1 MQNMYFRTR
10 EKTTL
15 VKNRQAE
22 EKTMKSFFIPGTP
35 IPQGSMKIIG
45 KRMIHTRQRDLYAW
59 REAVGQAAMGAGIQ
73 PLEGNVTI
81 NAWFYLQRKK
91 SVTRD
96 HPNVRPDLD
105 KLTRAILDALTGIA
119 YKDDSQV
126 TRINVSKE
134 YAKDLDS
141 IGVCVTVTQG

>member
-1 MQNMYFRTR
+1 MPTRVGKNQNNKRQGK
-10 EKTTL
+10 EKP
-15 VKNRQAE
+15 
-22 EKTMKSFFIPGTP
+22 MKSFFIPGTP

-45 KRMIHTRQRDLYAW
+45 NRRMIHTRQKDLYAW
-59 REAVGQAAMGAGIQ
+59 REAVGQAATGAGVQ
-73 PLEGNVTI
+73 PLEGSVTVD
-81 NAWFYLQRKK
+81 AWFYLQRKK

-119 YKDDSQV
+119 YKDDAQV

-134 YAKDLDS
+134 YAKQLDS
-141 IGVCVTVTQG
+141 VGVCVTVTQG